1 MYSNLLSFSFLISH
15 FSFSFHQERR
25 RRKNRKEERKEKKK
39 EEKQENKKKLEKLGW
54 TEKTEMTNQK
64 TEI

>member
-1 MYSNLLSFSFLISH
+1 MYSNLLSFSFLISLSH
-15 FSFSFHQERR
+15 FTRKEEEER
-25 RRKNRKEERKEKKK
+25 RKEERKEKKK